1 MRTISRGFESPIDSA
16 AKPLSSPLAL
26 ASPNVIRG
34 DAKSE
39 RASRLLTGAGASPAP
54 LLNSDF

>member
-1 MRTISRGFESPIDSA
+1 MYRMNFVRLVDSV

-39 RASRLLTGAGASPAP
+39 RASCQ
-54 LLNSDF
+54 DC

>member
-1 MRTISRGFESPIDSA
+1 MNFVSA

-34 DAKSE
+34 DAKSDSAGGKRVIE
-39 RASRLLTGAGASPAP
+39 RHERH
-54 LLNSDF
+54 FEF